1 MKKTVLVCAAV
12 AALASATAFA
22 QGAAKPQYVGAGK
35 CKMCHN
41 TAKQGKI
48 YDVWM
53 ATKHAQAFTVL
64 ASEEAKKIGTA
75 KGIADPQK
83 ADACLKCHVTGHTAP
98 AAERG
103 EKWAATEGVTCESC
117 HGAGSLY
124 WKNDVMKAIAADST
138 KAAAVGLLHPS
149 EKTCVGCHNAES
161 PTFKEFNFKAMWAK
175 IEHKIPAE
183 AAPATK

>member
-1 MKKTVLVCAAV
+1 MKKIVLICGAV
-12 AALASATAFA
+12 TALAVATAFA
-22 QGAAKPQYVGAGK
+22 QEKAKPQYIGAAK

-48 YDVWM
+48 FDVWM
-53 ATKHAQAFTVL
+53 ASAHAKAYATL

-83 ADACLKCHVTGHTAP
+83 ADACLKCHVTGHAAP
-98 AAERG
+98 AAEKG
-103 EKWAATEGVTCESC
+103 EKWLATEGVTCESC
-117 HGAGSLY
+117 HGAGGNY
-124 WKNDVMKAIAADST
+124 WKNDVMKAVAAGTT
-138 KAAAVGLLHPS
+138 KGADVGLVTPS
-149 EKTCVGCHNAES
+149 EKTCTGCHNAES
-161 PTFKEFNFKAMWAK
+161 PTFKAFNFKEMWAK